1 MKRNVMISGEF
12 TLSEMT
18 GSNTK
23 ASAKKGTKNAKAR
36 IEALKAAGVDT
47 SNYFPMGEEMVIKVV
62 DGVPTQVLDDDP
74 IFQSITKGGYLN
86 HYKLYRRF
94 VMSQMFHILR
104 DMEKKDKSFN
114 SLIQYRGYEY
124 QWKVVENELYAQMK
138 MEKNNDVQSLSGRA
152 RWFNSDSV
160 AMMAED
166 YIKSLKDY
174 IDKSLTYRIDRKG
187 VRKFKHTCKGHP
199 YIRLGGECIF
209 VLDVQRKVFAPL
221 LKACYAIENSKT
233 ATELYVNVFKFNKM
247 RKSLKW
253 DTKHSDAFINAYK
266 GSGSYYTMRNLIMFH
281 GARFKGA
288 PTQEKSLLLVEENAN
303 EYINEGWRMLGVL
316 KQLISDSGISVEGKI
331 REWRK

>member
-18 GSNTK
+18 GSNAN
-23 ASAKKGTKNAKAR
+23 ASAKKGNNAKAR

-47 SNYFPMGEEMVIKVV
+47 SNYFPMGEDMVIKVV

-86 HYKLYRRF
+86 HYKLYRRW

-114 SLIQYRGYEY
+114 ALIQYRGYEY

-138 MEKNNDVQSLSGRA
+138 MEKNGDVQSLSGRA

-166 YIKSLKDY
+166 YVKNLKDY
-174 IDKSLTYRIDRKG
+174 IDGSLTYRIDRKG
-187 VRKFKHTCKGHP
+187 VRKFKHTCKGAP

-209 VLDVQRKVFAPL
+209 VVDVQKKVFDPL
-221 LKACYAIENSKT
+221 QKIIKAIKNSKT
-233 ATELYVNVFKFNKM
+233 ATELYVNVFKFNRQ

-253 DTKHSDAFINAYK
+253 DTKQSDAFINAYK

-288 PTQEKSLLLVEENAN
+288 PTQEKSRLLVEENAK
-303 EYINEGWRMLGVL
+303 EYIDVGWRMLGVL

>member
-18 GSNTK
+18 GSNAN
-23 ASAKKGTKNAKAR
+23 ASAKKGNNAKAR
-36 IEALKAAGVDT
+36 IDALKAAGVDT
-47 SNYFPMGEEMVIKVV
+47 SNYFPMGEDMVIKVV

-86 HYKLYRRF
+86 HYKLYRRW

-114 SLIQYRGYEY
+114 ALIQYRGYEY

-138 MEKNNDVQSLSGRA
+138 MEKNSDVQSLSGRA

-166 YIKSLKDY
+166 YVKNLKDY
-174 IDKSLTYRIDRKG
+174 IDGSLTYRIDRKG
-187 VRKFKHTCKGHP
+187 VRKFKYTCKGDP

-209 VLDVQRKVFAPL
+209 VVDVQKKVFDPL
-221 LKACYAIENSKT
+221 QKIIKAIKNSMT
-233 ATELYVNVFKFNKM
+233 ATELYVNVFKFNRQ

-253 DTKHSDAFINAYK
+253 DTKQSDAFINAYK
-266 GSGSYYTMRNLIMFH
+266 GSGSYYTKRNLIMFH

-288 PTQEKSLLLVEENAN
+288 PTQEKSLLFVEGSAK
-303 EYINEGWRMLGVL
+303 EYIDEGWRMLGVL

>member
-1 MKRNVMISGEF
+1 MKRNVMISGDF

-18 GSNTK
+18 GSNAN
-23 ASAKKGTKNAKAR
+23 ASAKKGNNAKAR

-74 IFQSITKGGYLN
+74 IFQSITNGGYLN
-86 HYKLYRRF
+86 HYKLYRRW

-114 SLIQYRGYEY
+114 ALIQYRGYEY

-138 MEKNNDVQSLSGRA
+138 MEKNSDVQSLSGRA

-166 YIKSLKDY
+166 YVKNLKDY
-174 IDKSLTYRIDRKG
+174 IDGSLTYRIDRKG
-187 VRKFKHTCKGHP
+187 VRKFKHTCKGAP

-209 VLDVQRKVFAPL
+209 VVDLQKKVFDPL
-221 LKACYAIENSKT
+221 QKAIKAIKNSKT
-233 ATELYVNVFKFNKM
+233 ATELYVNVFKFNRQ

-253 DTKHSDAFINAYK
+253 DTKQSDSFINAYK

-281 GARFKGA
+281 GARFKCA
-288 PTQEKSLLLVEENAN
+288 PTQENSLLLVEENAK
-303 EYINEGWRMLGVL
+303 EHIYEGWRMLGVL
-316 KQLISDSGISVEGKI
+316 KQLIADSGISVEGKI

>member
-18 GSNTK
+18 GSNAN
-23 ASAKKGTKNAKAR
+23 ASANKGKNAKAR

-86 HYKLYRRF
+86 HYKLYRRW
-94 VMSQMFHILR
+94 VMSQMFHILK
-104 DMEKKDKSFN
+104 DMNRKDMSFN
-114 SLIQYRGYEY
+114 AIIKHRGYEY

-160 AMMAED
+160 SMMAED
-166 YIKSLKDY
+166 YVKNLKDY
-174 IDKSLTYRIDRKG
+174 IYGSLTYRIDRKG
-187 VRKFKHTCKGHP
+187 LRKFKHTCKGAP
-199 YIRLGGECIF
+199 YIRLGSECIF
-209 VLDVQRKVFAPL
+209 VADVQKKVFDPL
-221 LKACYAIENSKT
+221 QKSIKAIKNSKT
-233 ATELYVNVFKFNKM
+233 STELYVNVFKFNRQ

-253 DTKHSDAFINAYK
+253 DTKQSDAFINAYK

-288 PTQEKSLLLVEENAN
+288 PTQEESLLLVEENAK
-303 EYINEGWRMLGVL
+303 EYVCEGWRMLGVL
-316 KQLISDSGISVEGKI
+316 KQLIADSGISVEGKI

>member
-18 GSNTK
+18 GSNAN
-23 ASAKKGTKNAKAR
+23 ASAKKGKNAKAR

-47 SNYFPMGEEMVIKVV
+47 SNYFPMGEDMVIKVV

-74 IFQSITKGGYLN
+74 IFQYITKGGYLN
-86 HYKLYRRF
+86 HYKLYRRW
-94 VMSQMFHILR
+94 VMSQMFHILK
-104 DMEKKDKSFN
+104 DMNRKDMSFN
-114 SLIQYRGYEY
+114 AIIQHRGYEY

-138 MEKNNDVQSLSGRA
+138 MEKNMDLQSLSGRA
-152 RWFNSDSV
+152 MWFNSDSV

-166 YIKSLKDY
+166 YFRSLKDY
-174 IDKSLTYRIDRKG
+174 IDGALTYRIDKKG
-187 VRKFKHTCKGHP
+187 VRKFKHTCKGAP
-199 YIRLGGECIF
+199 YIRLGSECIF
-209 VLDVQRKVFAPL
+209 VADVQKKVFDPL
-221 LKACYAIENSKT
+221 QKAIKAIKNSKT
-233 ATELYVNVFKFNKM
+233 ATELYVNVFKFNRQ

-253 DTKHSDAFINAYK
+253 DTKQSDAFINAYK

-288 PTQEKSLLLVEENAN
+288 PTQEESLLLVEENAK
-303 EYINEGWRMLGVL
+303 EYIYEGWRMLGVL
-316 KQLISDSGISVEGKI
+316 KQLIADSGISVEGKI

>member
-18 GSNTK
+18 GSKSNT
-23 ASAKKGTKNAKAR
+23 SAKKGKNAKAR

-47 SNYFPMGEEMVIKVV
+47 SNYFPMGEEMVVKVV

-86 HYKLYRRF
+86 HYKLYRRW
-94 VMSQMFHILR
+94 VMSQMFHILK
-104 DMEKKDKSFN
+104 DMNRKDMSFN
-114 SLIQYRGYEY
+114 AIIQHRGYEY
-124 QWKVVENELYAQMK
+124 QWRVVENELYAQMK
-138 MEKNNDVQSLSGRA
+138 MEKNRDLQSLSGRV

-166 YIKSLKDY
+166 YIQSLKDY
-174 IDKSLTYRIDRKG
+174 INKSLTYRIDRKG

-209 VLDVQRKVFAPL
+209 VIDVQRKVFAPL
-221 LKACYAIENSKT
+221 LKAYYAIENSKT
-233 ATELYVNVFKFNKM
+233 STELYVNVFKFNRQ

-253 DTKHSDAFINAYK
+253 DTKQSDAFINAYK

-288 PTQEKSLLLVEENAN
+288 PTEKRSLLLVEENAK
-303 EYINEGWRMLGVL
+303 EYVCEGWRMLGVL
-316 KQLISDSGISVEGKI
+316 KQLIADSNISVEGKI

>member
-1 MKRNVMISGEF
+1 MISGEF

-18 GSNTK
+18 GSNAN
-23 ASAKKGTKNAKAR
+23 ASAKNGKNAKAR

-47 SNYFPMGEEMVIKVV
+47 SNYFPMGEDMVIKVV

-86 HYKLYRRF
+86 HYKLYRRW

-114 SLIQYRGYEY
+114 ALIQYRGYEY

-138 MEKNNDVQSLSGRA
+138 MEKNSDVQSLSGRA

-166 YIKSLKDY
+166 YVKNLKDY
-174 IDKSLTYRIDRKG
+174 IDGSLTYRIDRKG
-187 VRKFKHTCKGHP
+187 VRKFKHTCKGAP

-209 VLDVQRKVFAPL
+209 VVDLQKKVFDPL
-221 LKACYAIENSKT
+221 QKIIKAIKNSMT
-233 ATELYVNVFKFNKM
+233 ATELYVNVFKFN
-247 RKSLKW
+247 RQ
-253 DTKHSDAFINAYK
+253 
-266 GSGSYYTMRNLIMFH
+266 R
-281 GARFKGA
+281 
-288 PTQEKSLLLVEENAN
+288 
-303 EYINEGWRMLGVL
+303 
-316 KQLISDSGISVEGKI
+316 
-331 REWRK
+331 

>member
-18 GSNTK
+18 GSNAN
-23 ASAKKGTKNAKAR
+23 ASAKKGKNAKAR

-47 SNYFPMGEEMVIKVV
+47 SNYFPMGEDMVIKVV

-74 IFQSITKGGYLN
+74 IFQYITKGGYLN
-86 HYKLYRRF
+86 HYKLYRRW
-94 VMSQMFHILR
+94 VMSQMFHILK
-104 DMEKKDKSFN
+104 DMNRKDMSFN
-114 SLIQYRGYEY
+114 AIIQHRGYEY

-138 MEKNNDVQSLSGRA
+138 MEKNMDLQSLSGRA
-152 RWFNSDSV
+152 MWFNSDSV

-166 YIKSLKDY
+166 YVRSLKDY
-174 IDKSLTYRIDRKG
+174 IDGALTYRIDKKG
-187 VRKFKHTCKGHP
+187 VRKFKHTCKGAP
-199 YIRLGGECIF
+199 YIRLGSECIF
-209 VLDVQRKVFAPL
+209 VADVQKKVFDPL
-221 LKACYAIENSKT
+221 QKAIKAIKNSKT
-233 ATELYVNVFKFNKM
+233 ATELYVNVFKFNRQ

-253 DTKHSDAFINAYK
+253 DTKQSDAFINAYK

-288 PTQEKSLLLVEENAN
+288 PTQEESLLLVEENAK
-303 EYINEGWRMLGVL
+303 EYIYEGWRMLGVL
-316 KQLISDSGISVEGKI
+316 KQLIADSGISVEGKI

>member
-18 GSNTK
+18 GSNAN
-23 ASAKKGTKNAKAR
+23 ASAKKGKNAKAR

-47 SNYFPMGEEMVIKVV
+47 SNYFPMGEDMVIKVV

-74 IFQSITKGGYLN
+74 IFQYITKGGYLN
-86 HYKLYRRF
+86 HYKLYRRW
-94 VMSQMFHILR
+94 VMSQMFHILK
-104 DMEKKDKSFN
+104 DMNRKDMSFN
-114 SLIQYRGYEY
+114 AIIQHRGYEY

-138 MEKNNDVQSLSGRA
+138 MEKNIDLQSLSGRA
-152 RWFNSDSV
+152 MWFNSDSV

-166 YIKSLKDY
+166 YVRSLKDY
-174 IDKSLTYRIDRKG
+174 IDGALTYRIDKKG
-187 VRKFKHTCKGHP
+187 VRKFKHTCKGAP
-199 YIRLGGECIF
+199 YIRLGSECIF
-209 VLDVQRKVFAPL
+209 VADVQKKVFDPL
-221 LKACYAIENSKT
+221 QKAIKAIKNSKT
-233 ATELYVNVFKFNKM
+233 ATELYVNVFKFNRQ

-253 DTKHSDAFINAYK
+253 DTKQSDAFINAYK

-288 PTQEKSLLLVEENAN
+288 PTQEESLLLVEENAK
-303 EYINEGWRMLGVL
+303 EYIYEGWRMLGVL
-316 KQLISDSGISVEGKI
+316 KQLIADSGISVEGKI